1 MRVDERLNVLLELH
15 DVISNESGD
24 FPQVIERAYQQNK
37 WFTGENI
44 RLALKNINEKFL
56 NESKLMQWIS
66 AYPLKYANPK
76 TIGIVMAGNIPLV
89 GFHDFICT
97 FMSGNRVM
105 VKLSSKDEKL
115 FMFLL
120 QQMMQKNTGLKDWV
134 TITQVLK
141 GMDAI
146 IATGSNNSSRYFEYY
161 FSKYPHIIRKNRNAV
176 AVLNGY
182 ESRDEIEQ
190 LGFDIFSY
198 FGLGCRNV
206 SKLMV
211 PEGYQFDFFFDAIDV
226 YSKLN
231 EHNKYKNNYDYNRA
245 VLLLNKTP
253 HLANDFIILKED
265 LQVASPVALVH
276 YEYYKNEGDLKQ
288 KLERDASAIQCVI
301 GKGFIPFGESQSPE
315 LWDYADRVDT
325 LQFLTT
331 LQ

>member
-1 MRVDERLNVLLELH
+1 MSVDERLSALLELR

-56 NESKLMQWIS
+56 NASKLKQWI
-66 AYPLKYANPK
+66 AGYPIKDGDPK
-76 TIGIVMAGNIPLV
+76 TVGIVMAGNIPLV
-89 GFHDFICT
+89 GFHDFICA

-105 VKLSSKDEKL
+105 VKLSSKDETL

-120 QQMMQKNTGLKDWV
+120 QQMTGKHPGLQEWI

-146 IATGSNNSSRYFEYY
+146 IATGSNNSSRYFDYY

-176 AVLNGY
+176 AALSGH
-182 ESRDEIEQ
+182 ESREELAQ

-206 SKLMV
+206 SKLML
-211 PEGYQFDFFFDAIDV
+211 PEGFDFAFFFESLDS
-226 YSKLN
+226 YSLLN

-245 VLLLNKTP
+245 VLLLNQTP
-253 HLANDFIILKED
+253 HLANDFLILKED
-265 LQVASPVALVH
+265 RQVASPVAMLH
-276 YEYYKNEGDLKQ
+276 YEYYSGHNDLSQ
-288 KLERDASAIQCVI
+288 KLGRDAANIQCVV
-301 GKGFIPFGESQSPE
+301 GKGFLPFGTSQSPE
-315 LWDYADRVDT
+315 LWDYADQVDVMK
-325 LQFLTT
+325 FLSQ
-331 LQ
+331 LN